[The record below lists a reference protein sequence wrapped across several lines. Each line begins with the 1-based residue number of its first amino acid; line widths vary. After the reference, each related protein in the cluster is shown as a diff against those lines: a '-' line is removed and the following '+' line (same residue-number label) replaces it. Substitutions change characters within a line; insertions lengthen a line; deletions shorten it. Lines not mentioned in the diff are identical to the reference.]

1 MIKLKIDVT
10 KIDKSRLFVGAKGTY
25 LDLVVYENDRPDEYG
40 NDFSVK
46 QDCTKEDR
54 DAGVKMP
61 YIGNGK
67 NIGQKRQQSQAQ
79 AQPARTTR
87 NIPRAQPQ
95 VENPE
100 DTDSIPFW
108 SKGVDLACWCG
119 IKADDPKT
127 LF

>member
-40 NDFSVK
+40 NEYSVK

-67 NIGQKRQQSQAQ
+67 NIGQKRQQTQ

-95 VENPE
+95 VDNTPE
-100 DTDSIPFW
+100 DETDTPW
-108 SKGVDLACWCG
+108 
-119 IKADDPKT
+119 
-127 LF
+127 

>member
-40 NDFSVK
+40 NDYAVK
-46 QDCTKEDR
+46 QDCTREDR

-67 NIGQKRQQSQAQ
+67 NIGQKRQQTQT
-79 AQPARTTR
+79 QPARTTR

-95 VENPE
+95 VEENL
-100 DTDSIPFW
+100 DDADSIPF
-108 SKGVDLACWCG
+108 
-119 IKADDPKT
+119 
-127 LF
+127 

>member
-40 NDFSVK
+40 NDYSVK
-46 QDCTKEDR
+46 QDCTREDR

-67 NIGQKRQQSQAQ
+67 NIGQKRQQ

-95 VENPE
+95 VEDNLE
-100 DTDSIPFW
+100 DQDSIPF
-108 SKGVDLACWCG
+108 
-119 IKADDPKT
+119 
-127 LF
+127 

>member
-67 NIGQKRQQSQAQ
+67 NIGQKRQQT
-79 AQPARTTR
+79 QPARTTR

-95 VENPE
+95 AQENL
-100 DTDSIPFW
+100 DDQDSIPF
-108 SKGVDLACWCG
+108 
-119 IKADDPKT
+119 
-127 LF
+127 